1 MALAK
6 SDTTNVHGQLV
17 FFFSLS
23 LSQKKGHSHPYPP
36 PISVVLVPGLVI
48 PVTVLNWILC
58 PSLLKCEVCRSQSI
72 HFGAVS

>member
-1 MALAK
+1 MALAM

-17 FFFSLS
+17 FFFLS
-23 LSQKKGHSHPYPP
+23 LSQKKGHSNTPP
-36 PISVVLVPGLVI
+36 PVVLVPGLVI